1 MPPKRPDGKPPRA
14 PRQIGGP
21 SQFHSVDREA
31 TDNTLRKSLEGRRAV
46 KEVTTDLT
54 KEGFAPP
61 RRQSFRF
68 NFRPDSPLHQ
78 DNRKPRNPG
87 ENVSDPLK
95 GKSPETFE
103 ERTQAR
109 LRERRQSRDDDRQGE
124 DIRRIMSGRLGP
136 PPNPWLHPT
145 AREFAAAKKAR
156 AAAAAAAHAAA
167 GDSDEEIEPYPEFE
181 DYETKEYDGSDV
193 RSGLPDEEEEPINPE
208 PEPPQDFDSAPLVYR
223 ANIVPHLRGLPGVV
237 TKPNI
242 DSYFGDSYGPLPS
255 TGFNRAYD
263 LIAQAKHGV
272 TKTSPGMPFPFG
284 ASSHA
289 SSRRMYRRK
298 PSLVAKDLQNRLD
311 ACEMKLSYLLD
322 ELSEYKN
329 DPEMKSVERELGKI
343 ELETVRF
350 IRGGGGSSNGND
362 SDTLSESD

>member
-21 SQFHSVDREA
+21 SHFYSVDREA

-68 NFRPDSPLHQ
+68 NFRPDSPLHR

-136 PPNPWLHPT
+136 PPNPYIHPT
-145 AREFAAAKKAR
+145 AGELAAKKAR
-156 AAAAAAAHAAA
+156 DAAVAAAHAAA
-167 GDSDEEIEPYPEFE
+167 GDSDEEINPAPEFEE

-193 RSGLPDEEEEPINPE
+193 RSNLPDEEDDPVDPAPE
-208 PEPPQDFDSAPLVYR
+208 PQDFNSAPLVYR

-263 LIAQAKHGV
+263 LIAQAKHSV

-311 ACEMKLSYLLD
+311 ACEIKLSYLLD
-322 ELSEYKN
+322 ELSEHKD
-329 DPEMKSVERELGKI
+329 DPELKSVERELGKI
-343 ELETVRF
+343 ELETVGF
-350 IRGGGGSSNGND
+350 IWGSDDGNGND

>member
-14 PRQIGGP
+14 PRTNPRQTGGP
-21 SQFHSVDREA
+21 SQFYSVDREA
-31 TDNTLRKSLEGRRAV
+31 TDNTLRRSLEGRRAV
-46 KEVTTDLT
+46 KEVTADLA

-61 RRQSFRF
+61 GRRPFGQEF
-68 NFRPDSPLHQ
+68 NPRPDSPFHR
-78 DNRKPRNPG
+78 DNWKQKPFG
-87 ENVSDPLK
+87 QNVSDPLK
-95 GKSPETFE
+95 GKQPETLE

-109 LRERRQSRDDDRQGE
+109 LRERRQSRDDERQGE
-124 DIRRIMSGRLGP
+124 DIRRILSGRLGAP
-136 PPNPWLHPT
+136 PDPWLHPT
-145 AREFAAAKKAR
+145 VRAKKAR
-156 AAAAAAAHAAA
+156 DAAVAAAHAAA
-167 GDSDEEIEPYPEFE
+167 GNSDEEIEPAPEFDACRYGTKPSDPSVVWDDLPEEPEDPIEPEPEFE
-181 DYETKEYDGSDV
+181 
-193 RSGLPDEEEEPINPE
+193 
-208 PEPPQDFDSAPLVYR
+208 SAPLVYR

-311 ACEMKLSYLLD
+311 ACEIKLSYLLD
-322 ELSEYKN
+322 ELSEHIN
-329 DPEMKSVERELGKI
+329 DLELKSVKRELGKI
-343 ELETVRF
+343 ELETVGF
-350 IRGGGGSSNGND
+350 ILGSGGDNGND